1 MYYLSSS
8 FYLFNIYK
16 TTGEN
21 GQRELSIDALNK
33 VAKHFA
39 MTLDEMVNFKGKLTT
54 EEKIQDKNSLEQ
66 LKIINELDTDDGIND
81 IPSH

>member
-1 MYYLSSS
+1 
-8 FYLFNIYK
+8 
-16 TTGEN
+16 
-21 GQRELSIDALNK
+21 
-33 VAKHFA
+33 

-81 IPSH
+81 IPFH